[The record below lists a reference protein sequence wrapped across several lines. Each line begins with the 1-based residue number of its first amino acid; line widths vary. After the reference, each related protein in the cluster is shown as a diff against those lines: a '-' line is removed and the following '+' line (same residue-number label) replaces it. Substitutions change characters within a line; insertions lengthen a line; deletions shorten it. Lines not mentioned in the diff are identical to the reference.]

1 MKKYDE
7 PGQSEKTK
15 EIQAENKEEY
25 VIISTDSNTFENSGK
40 TLLILFWHKNKTI
53 QFGAK
58 NPEVEQSPCH
68 RM

>member
-40 TLLILFWHKNKTI
+40 TLLILF
-53 QFGAK
+53 
-58 NPEVEQSPCH
+58 
-68 RM
+68 